1 MQVCGF
7 LRHQEYCILV
17 CVAGGDQ
24 GRLLDEAD
32 VVVSALETPLLQAE
46 GAQTLLRKRH
56 QGKERSRDTHVC
68 NPGVLVFGRCPVART
83 RYV

>member
-1 MQVCGF
+1 MCEF
-7 LRHQEYCILV
+7 LRRQECCICVV

-32 VVVSALETPLLQAE
+32 MVVPALETPLLQAQ

-56 QGKERSRDTHVC
+56 QGKESFRDMYVNRVFLC
-68 NPGVLVFGRCPVART
+68 LAGVML
-83 RYV
+83 